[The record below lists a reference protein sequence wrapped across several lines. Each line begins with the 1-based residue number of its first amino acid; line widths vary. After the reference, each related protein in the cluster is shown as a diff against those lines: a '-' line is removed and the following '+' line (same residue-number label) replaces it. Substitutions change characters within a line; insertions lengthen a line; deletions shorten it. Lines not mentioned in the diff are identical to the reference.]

1 MKFKVYKKEISD
13 GIAEDISSSNTM
25 AYASLAVPY
34 SPSEKELQEF
44 KILAG
49 ESIAKSN
56 PEQLDLYYL
65 NSVLVSTGWNKND
78 DVFDVEQVWAARKTP
93 EDKQFN
99 FMHNEADIIGH
110 ITANMVVDGTGN
122 EISDEL
128 SFDELPSQFDIV
140 TSAVLYNSWSSPEL
154 QLRMNT
160 LVAEIEEGKWFV
172 SMECLFNDFDYAVIT
187 PEGQEK
193 VISRDEAS
201 AFLSKHLRAYGGTGE
216 YEGYQV
222 GRMLKNISFS
232 GKGLVDNPANP
243 KSVILESNPFSK
255 SEAKSITEFNIE
267 EYDDM
272 ADERLVQEVEDL
284 KAKLAS
290 ALTAQ
295 SDLQSEL
302 ANASTEA
309 LTIELEEVKAE
320 VATKIEAI
328 TTLEEQ
334 IVALT
339 EEKDTFEATLAKNE
353 EKLNEALATIEEKA
367 AEAKLLSRKS
377 ALVEA
382 GASEEEVEELL
393 ASFADTTDEMFEQVV
408 VLAKKGFVPFKKK
421 DDEEKEDD
429 DDKDADDKDTKA
441 SEESDEEVD
450 DAEASEEVL
459 EEAEE
464 QAEAALVDAG
474 ETEAVK
480 SARAV
485 ASEWLTEN
493 VLKTTKQ

>member
-140 TSAVLYNSWSSPEL
+140 TSAVLYNSWSNPEL

>member
-429 DDKDADDKDTKA
+429 DDKDADYKDNKA

>member
-25 AYASLAVPY
+25 AYASLAIPY
-34 SPSEKELQEF
+34 SPSEEELKEL
-44 KILAG
+44 KILSG

-78 DVFDVEQVWAARKTP
+78 DVFDVGQVWAARKTP

-99 FMHNEADIIGH
+99 FMHDEADIIGH
-110 ITANMVVDGTGN
+110 ITANMVIDGGGN

-128 SFDELPSQFDIV
+128 SFDELPNQFDIV
-140 TSAVLYNSWSSPEL
+140 TSAVLYNSWSNPEL

-216 YEGYQV
+216 YEGYKV

-272 ADERLVQEVEDL
+272 ADERLVQEVKDL
-284 KAKLAS
+284 KAKLAE
-290 ALTAQ
+290 ALTAK
-295 SDLQSEL
+295 SDLQAEL
-302 ANASTEA
+302 SNASTEA
-309 LTIELEEVKAE
+309 LTVELEEVKAE
-320 VATKIEAI
+320 VATKIETI
-328 TTLEEQ
+328 TTLQEQ

-339 EEKDTFEATLAKNE
+339 EEKDTFEATLAEKE

-377 ALVEA
+377 ALIEA
-382 GASEEEVEELL
+382 GATEEEVEELL

-421 DDEEKEDD
+421 DEEDEDEDE
-429 DDKDADDKDTKA
+429 DKDKKDASA

-474 ETEAVK
+474 ETDAVK

>member
-1 MKFKVYKKEISD
+1 V
-13 GIAEDISSSNTM
+13 SS
-25 AYASLAVPY
+25 
-34 SPSEKELQEF
+34 
-44 KILAG
+44 
-49 ESIAKSN
+49 
-56 PEQLDLYYL
+56 
-65 NSVLVSTGWNKND
+65 GWNKND
-78 DVFDVEQVWAARKTP
+78 DVFDVGQVWAARKTP

-99 FMHNEADIIGH
+99 FMHDEADIIGH
-110 ITANMVVDGTGN
+110 ITANIVIDGGGN

-140 TSAVLYNSWSSPEL
+140 TSAVLYNSWSNPEL

-216 YEGYQV
+216 YEGYKV

-284 KAKLAS
+284 KAKLAE

-295 SDLQSEL
+295 SDLQAEL
-302 ANASTEA
+302 SNASTEA
-309 LTIELEEVKAE
+309 LTVELEEVKAE
-320 VATKIEAI
+320 VATKIETI

-339 EEKDTFEATLAKNE
+339 EEKGTFEATLAEKE

-367 AEAKLLSRKS
+367 AEAKLLARKS
-377 ALVEA
+377 ALIEA
-382 GASEEEVEELL
+382 GATEEEVEELL

-421 DDEEKEDD
+421 DEEEEDEDK
-429 DDKDADDKDTKA
+429 KDASA

-474 ETEAVK
+474 ETDAVK